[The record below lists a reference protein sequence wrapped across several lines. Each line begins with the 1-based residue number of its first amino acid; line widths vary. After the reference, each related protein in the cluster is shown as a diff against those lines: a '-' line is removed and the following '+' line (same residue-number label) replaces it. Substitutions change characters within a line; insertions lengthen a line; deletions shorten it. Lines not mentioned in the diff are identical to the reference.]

1 MGEPNNTVTR
11 GRKRKGNSKSN
22 TKKPLTASPVSLS
35 KNLELPTAEI
45 SQYTTSSS
53 NDDLQHSTSIF
64 KKNLTDIPN
73 EIFVQICANLPPSD
87 LFSLTL
93 VCKKLKGLLCSP
105 GSKETQAI
113 WRNSR
118 LRFMRF
124 LQYPPPSNLD
134 EKSYIVLKQMDKGC
148 QFCNEKNF
156 VKVYWEFRVRCC
168 ESCLDEKTMSRDR
181 LYIDGDI
188 PSVIFKT
195 LPHIFRDASQIYW
208 TNDVIKA
215 SYEYFNLPDE
225 EKQDWVD
232 QNEDFVSRMIQEI
245 MVNKQEEQHEHLVKL
260 EENFMAQSMNP
271 NYMPQAPTQ
280 QKRIFIRQPQLS
292 TAPMN
297 MPTMTSVSPMVNM
310 VSTPTIPS
318 MGLTNP
324 QPQFQQ
330 LIPHMMNRSQ
340 FMITPPPAQ
349 QLFPQQSFVPRITT
363 RQIISPQQQII
374 PSHLMTGAPQMLP
387 QSQILPPQM
396 VSPHCFGAPQFPH
409 F

>member
-1 MGEPNNTVTR
+1 MGEPNNTVSR
-11 GRKRKGNSKSN
+11 GKSS
-22 TKKPLTASPVSLS
+22 TKKPITASPVSLP

-45 SQYTTSSS
+45 SQYTSSS
-53 NDDLQHSTSIF
+53 NDDLHIPTRLTLETSIS

-118 LRFMRF
+118 MRFMRF
-124 LQYPPPSNLD
+124 LQSPPPHNMD
-134 EKSYIVLKQMDKGC
+134 EKSYIVLKQLDKGC
-148 QFCNEKNF
+148 QFCNEKGY

-168 ESCLDEKTMSRDR
+168 DLCLDDHTMRD
-181 LYIDGDI
+181 D
-188 PSVIFKT
+188 
-195 LPHIFRDASQIYW
+195 
-208 TNDVIKA
+208 
-215 SYEYFNLPDE
+215 
-225 EKQDWVD
+225 EKQGWVD
-232 QNEDFVSRMIQEI
+232 QNEEFASRFMQEI
-245 MVNKQEEQHEHLVKL
+245 LIHKQEEQSEQIAKF
-260 EENFMAQSMNP
+260 EESFTQSMNP

-280 QKRIFIRQPQLS
+280 QKRIFIRQPQLT

-297 MPTMTSVSPMVNM
+297 IPTMASMAPMTSVSPMVNM

-324 QPQFQQ
+324 QPQFHQI
-330 LIPHMMNRSQ
+330 IPHMMNRSQ
-340 FMITPPPAQ
+340 FMITTPPAQ
-349 QLFPQQSFVPRITT
+349 QLFHHQSFVPRIT

-374 PSHLMTGAPQMLP
+374 PSHLMTGAPQMLS
-387 QSQILPPQM
+387 QSQMLPPQM
-396 VSPHCFGAPQFPH
+396 VSPHCFGNPQFHH